1 MSSRD
6 RDAYLAKVV
15 EVLTYL
21 LTYLAKVVEV
31 LTYLLTYLAKV
42 VEVLE
47 YGGFAQPDSVI
58 D

>member
-6 RDAYLAKVV
+6 RDA
-15 EVLTYL
+15 
-21 LTYLAKVVEV
+21 YLAKVVEV